1 MEEINFMGIFEE
13 SALSQLSATAVTLFK
28 NLLLAFLVYY
38 AGGWVIRRI
47 VHLVRALLEK
57 RGVEPSLSG
66 FLVSIVNA
74 ALWLMLI
81 IAVITILG
89 IETSS
94 FVALFTGA
102 GMAIG
107 MAMSGTLG
115 NFSGGVMILLF
126 KPYKVG
132 EYIKAQGYEGI
143 VKEVQ
148 IFNTILVTVDNRT
161 IIIPNGGLSTGSLE
175 NVSRQ
180 KYRRVDLNF
189 DFAYGTDYEVVRKA
203 IADIQARCPQIIKEI
218 SDEIKA
224 DREPVA
230 LPCQILSNLG
240 ESGVTISTR
249 SWCLSKDYWA
259 VYSFL
264 NETVYQDLRNSG
276 YMFPF
281 NQLDV
286 NLNK

>member
-1 MEEINFMGIFEE
+1 MDQITQIFNL
-13 SALSQLSATAVTLFK
+13 SFTSLSVATIALIE
-28 NLLLAFLVYY
+28 NLVIACLVYY
-38 AGGWVIRRI
+38 IGGWIIRK
-47 VHLVRALLEK
+47 VVRLIKKIFEK
-57 RGVEPSLSG
+57 REIEASLAG
-66 FLVSIVNA
+66 FLISIVNVS
-74 ALWLMLI
+74 LWLMLI
-81 IAVITILG
+81 IAIITILG

-132 EYIKAQGYEGI
+132 EYIKAQGFEGT
-143 VKEVQ
+143 VKEIQ
-148 IFNTILVTVDNRT
+148 IFNTILTTPDNRT

-180 KYRRVDLNF
+180 PYRRVDVSF

-203 IADIQARCPQIIKEI
+203 IEEIQKRCPQIIQEPI
-218 SDEIKA
+218 EG
-224 DREPVA
+224 EPVA
-230 LPCQILSNLG
+230 APWQGLSNLG
-240 ESGVTISTR
+240 ESGCTITTR
-249 SWCLSKDYWA
+249 SWCKSSDFFA
-259 VYSFL
+259 VAGYM
-264 NETVYQDLRNSG
+264 NYTVYQELRNSG

-286 NLNK
+286 NMKK

>member
-1 MEEINFMGIFEE
+1 MDELKPLIGIF
-13 SALSQLSATAVTLFK
+13 SNTAVTDLTTSVIELVK
-28 NLLLAFLVYY
+28 HLLLAVVVYY
-38 AGGWVIRRI
+38 IGGWIIRRVVNVVKSI
-47 VHLVRALLEK
+47 LE
-57 RGVEPSLSG
+57 RREVEPSLRG
-66 FLVSIVNA
+66 FLVSIVNV

-107 MAMSGTLG
+107 MAMSGTLS

-132 EYIKAQGYEGI
+132 EYIKAQGYEGV
-143 VKEVQ
+143 VKEIQ
-148 IFNTILVTVDNRT
+148 IFNTILTTVDNRT

-180 KYRRVDLNF
+180 PYRRVDVNF

-203 IADIQARCPQIIKEI
+203 IADIQNRCPLIIKEPI
-218 SDEIKA
+218 DGQ
-224 DREPVA
+224 PVA
-230 LPCQILSNLG
+230 APWQGLANLG
-240 ESGVTISTR
+240 ESACTITTR
-249 SWCLSKDYWA
+249 SWCKSADYFA
-259 VYSFL
+259 VAGYMTY
-264 NETVYQDLRNSG
+264 TVYQELRESG

-286 NLNK
+286 NMHK

>member
-1 MEEINFMGIFEE
+1 MEEKIMEIF
-13 SALSQLSATAVTLFK
+13 SGAAMTGLSAAAITLLK
-28 NLLLAFLVYY
+28 NLILAVVVYY
-38 AGGWVIRRI
+38 IGGWVIRKVVKI
-47 VHLVRALLEK
+47 VKTILEK
-57 RGVEPSLSG
+57 REVEPSLSG
-66 FLVSIVNA
+66 FLVSIVNV

-107 MAMSGTLG
+107 MAMSGTLS

-126 KPYKVG
+126 KPYRVG

-143 VKEVQ
+143 VKEIQ
-148 IFNTILVTVDNRT
+148 IFNTILTTVDNRT

-180 KYRRVDLNF
+180 PYRRVDVSF

-203 IADIQARCPQIIKEI
+203 IAEIQNECPQIIKEPI
-218 SDEIKA
+218 EG
-224 DREPVA
+224 EPVA
-230 LPCQILSNLG
+230 APWQGLSNLG
-240 ESGVTISTR
+240 ESACTITTR
-249 SWCLSKDYWA
+249 SWCKSSDYFA
-259 VYSFL
+259 VAGYMTY
-264 NETVYQDLRNSG
+264 NVYQKLRESG

-286 NLNK
+286 NMHK

>member
-1 MEEINFMGIFEE
+1 MEELLNVF
-13 SALSQLSATAVTLFK
+13 SANVAVGLSATAISLCK
-28 NLLLAFLVYY
+28 NLIAACLVYFI
-38 AGGWVIRRI
+38 GGWIIRR
-47 VHLVRALLEK
+47 LVKLVKTILDK
-57 RGVEPSLSG
+57 RQVEPSLNG
-66 FLVSIVNA
+66 FLTSIINV

-81 IAVITILG
+81 IAIITILG

-132 EYIKAQGYEGI
+132 EYIKAQGYEGV
-143 VKEVQ
+143 VKEIQ

-180 KYRRVDLNF
+180 PYRRVDVNF

-203 IADIQARCPQIIKEI
+203 IADIQARCPQIIQEPI
-218 SDEIKA
+218 EG
-224 DREPVA
+224 EPVIGPWQGLA
-230 LPCQILSNLG
+230 NLG
-240 ESGVTISTR
+240 ESGCTIATR
-249 SWCLSKDYWA
+249 SWCKSADYFA
-259 VYSFL
+259 VAGYM
-264 NETVYQDLRNSG
+264 NYTVYQELRNSG

-281 NQLDV
+281 NKLDV
-286 NLNK
+286 TVNNK